1 MGKPKLGVDLA
12 GTLVPRHKDVSATVD
27 YIPDNRT
34 MIVTQLTADAPFLAE
49 KPIDNAKTT
58 TELLGIVKPNIDVE
72 MLDENGMPINEKFR
86 FNKVNEF
93 GPEGLSKQSNF
104 LTRLQRK
111 QKNAE
116 TIKKRLVEVS
126 PLKKLLGN
134 ADQKGLLIAQLQALL
149 QELEEAEN

>member
-1 MGKPKLGVDLA
+1 MPL
-12 GTLVPRHKDVSATVD
+12 
-27 YIPDNRT
+27 
-34 MIVTQLTADAPFLAE
+34 LAE

-72 MLDENGMPINEKFR
+72 MTDENGMPINEKFR